1 MGKKKIT
8 IKDVAKHSGVS
19 IATVSLILNGN
30 EAKFSPKT
38 VEKVFASK
46 KELGYQPDY
55 LALQMITKE
64 TKTIGVLVPDITNPF
79 FNILM
84 RGIEEVLY
92 QQHFVTILCNADSDH
107 QKEIEYLAEL
117 TRRGVDGFIIATSA
131 ISTSAI
137 NENLKKHGRPYIVL
151 DQKKSHGFSDSVR
164 TDDFRGGYLAGVH
177 LLSLGH
183 ENIALVYPENP
194 PENIQLRIEGF
205 KHALDF
211 YQYSHDQLLLLPT
224 LFSKQGGYQAVPS
237 IIESA
242 TTAIFAL
249 NDELAFGLY
258 RGLEEKGKSIPD
270 DYSIIGY
277 DNIDMCEYVK
287 PKLTT
292 IAQPIVELGKASA
305 KLLLSRIQSPT
316 KEWEEELLPVKLEK
330 RASTAPLKKT

>member
-1 MGKKKIT
+1 
-8 IKDVAKHSGVS
+8 
-19 IATVSLILNGN
+19 
-30 EAKFSPKT
+30 
-38 VEKVFASK
+38 
-46 KELGYQPDY
+46 
-55 LALQMITKE
+55 
-64 TKTIGVLVPDITNPF
+64 
-79 FNILM
+79 M

-211 YQYSHDQLLLLPT
+211 YQHSHDQLLLLPT

-330 RASTAPLKKT
+330 RASTALLKKT

>member
-1 MGKKKIT
+1 M
-8 IKDVAKHSGVS
+8 
-19 IATVSLILNGN
+19 
-30 EAKFSPKT
+30 
-38 VEKVFASK
+38 
-46 KELGYQPDY
+46 
-55 LALQMITKE
+55 
-64 TKTIGVLVPDITNPF
+64 
-79 FNILM
+79 
-84 RGIEEVLY
+84 
-92 QQHFVTILCNADSDH
+92 
-107 QKEIEYLAEL
+107 
-117 TRRGVDGFIIATSA
+117 
-131 ISTSAI
+131 
-137 NENLKKHGRPYIVL
+137 
-151 DQKKSHGFSDSVR
+151 
-164 TDDFRGGYLAGVH
+164 
-177 LLSLGH
+177 
-183 ENIALVYPENP
+183 
-194 PENIQLRIEGF
+194 
-205 KHALDF
+205 
-211 YQYSHDQLLLLPT
+211 PT